1 MNAPRFEIRKAA
13 NNEWFFTLKAA
24 NGEVI
29 LVSETYKQKQSAQD
43 TVNAIKR
50 IAADA
55 LIIYPE

>member
-1 MNAPRFEIRKAA
+1 MNNPRFEIRKAS
-13 NNEWFFTLKAA
+13 NDEWFFTLKAA

-43 TVNAIKR
+43 TVTAIKR

-55 LIIYPE
+55 EIIYPE